1 MTAATR
7 IPCIGSA
14 HWDVIGHAG
23 IVMTEGSDVPGRIAR
38 HPGGVAMNIAVS
50 LVRCGMTPTLL
61 TAIGEDDEG
70 ERLISFAT
78 EIGIDTTCVCRT
90 AELPTDSYMAI
101 EGSNGLIAAIAD
113 ARTLEAAGSRILR
126 PLADGRLGSAEA
138 PFSGPITLDG
148 NLTGA
153 LLAEIATSPQ
163 FKRADLRVAPASP
176 GKAERLA
183 PLLGM
188 PNATIYV
195 NVEEAGILCG
205 SRLDNAREAARAL
218 LELGAN
224 RALVTN
230 GEHEVADGS
239 RTGVILADPPTA
251 SVTRVTGAGDA
262 FLAAHVAAEIAG
274 ATPRDALTTALR
286 AATDH
291 VSGERPS

>member
-23 IVMTEGSDVPGRIAR
+23 IVMTAGSDLPGRIVR
-38 HPGGVAMNIAVS
+38 HPGGVALNIATA
-50 LVRCGMTPTLL
+50 LVRFGMTPTLL
-61 TAIGEDDEG
+61 TAIGKDDEG
-70 ERLISFAT
+70 ERLISLASG
-78 EIGIDTTCVCRT
+78 IGIDTTCVYRT

-113 ARTLEAAGSRILR
+113 AHSLEAAGDRILR

-148 NLTGA
+148 NLTAA
-153 LLAEIATSPQ
+153 LLAEIATSPA
-163 FKRADLRVAPASP
+163 FERADLRVVPASP

-183 PLLGM
+183 PLLDM

-205 SRLDNAREAARAL
+205 SRFDNAREAARGL
-218 LELGAN
+218 LDIGAN

-230 GEHEVADGS
+230 GEHAVADAS
-239 RTGVILADPPTA
+239 CAGVILADPPEA
-251 SVTRVTGAGDA
+251 SVTRVTGAGDT
-262 FLAAHVAAEIAG
+262 FLAAHVAAEFAG
-274 ATPRDALTTALR
+274 APPREALDEALR
-286 AATDH
+286 AASDH
-291 VSGERPS
+291 VSGGMDS